1 MSRFPLLSASGCS
14 LIRPGLPVGLKTRA
28 VLSILELVLVNA
40 SNPEQVRQALE
51 MLDAARVE
59 AVNVL
64 TSPVFANV
72 REIAS

>member
-1 MSRFPLLSASGCS
+1 
-14 LIRPGLPVGLKTRA
+14 LKTRA